1 MKLLYILFSL
11 LLLVGCHKLKDV
23 DQDSSQELTEPLKI
37 SKDDISNIDYIEFVL
52 DQKAQD
58 LFIGWTSYTDLEGH
72 IDNLK
77 QGNIIFFSENPELLD
92 ALIKDFKET
101 LPEEINTPAI
111 LARIKEL
118 ETKTYKLQSNCHL
131 FNGDKTY
138 ILPAI
143 KELLIAFSNFNLQ
156 INKKFEKEAQNIQK
170 P

>member
-11 LLLVGCHKLKDV
+11 LLFVGCNQVKDEG
-23 DQDSSQELTEPLKI
+23 QDSSVDLIDTLKI
-37 SKDDISNIDYIEFVL
+37 SKNDISKLDYIEFVL
-52 DQKAQD
+52 DQKAQA
-58 LFIGWTSYTDLEGH
+58 LFISWTSYTDLEGH

-77 QGNIIFFSENPELLD
+77 QGNIAFFSENPELLD

-111 LARIKEL
+111 QARIKEL
-118 ETKTYKLQSNCHL
+118 ETKIYKLQSNSRL
-131 FNGDKTY
+131 FNNDKTHV
-138 ILPAI
+138 LPVI